1 MNAHGIKN
9 ALIMTFQQIYRAIL
23 FVMFSNPNFLY
34 SLINRDMDTKEPL
47 PAPAPTPAAASA
59 AAAASPTPS
68 IASKIPS
75 IQDLKDNPKA
85 TSVVVTS
92 IVLTL
97 LAFILAYLLYRYIN
111 KNKVNRDSYLL
122 PESKVPLVGTEYRSL
137 DGRKIPVIGNGKRT
151 TIMFWIY
158 LHDIDKYK
166 GIYRHILHRGERSVE
181 KASPLIFLDKNENKI
196 HVRFDSS
203 SNPSSVSMAQPY
215 VDSVTVGDVTKTVTK
230 DEDRILFDLATRGV
244 TIDYIPLQ
252 RWVHVAI
259 VVNEEVNSGTVTIF
273 LDGELVKHEVSG
285 KQTKK
290 IEFSTDG
297 SNDASYDAVVRKYQN
312 LNLDKSGN
320 IWVGG
325 SMMET
330 DIGPGFSGLV
340 SKIEFINYDMNAS
353 DIYTKYMEGPI
364 DNLASKLGLPAY
376 GVRSPVYRVG

>member
-23 FVMFSNPNFLY
+23 FAMFSNPNFLY

-122 PESKVPLVGTEYRSL
+122 PESKVPLIGTEYRSL

-166 GIYRHILHRGERSVE
+166 GIYRHILHRGERSVD

>member
-1 MNAHGIKN
+1 M
-9 ALIMTFQQIYRAIL
+9 

>member
-1 MNAHGIKN
+1 MP
-9 ALIMTFQQIYRAIL
+9 FQQIYRAIL

-47 PAPAPTPAAASA
+47 PVPAPTPAAASA

>member
-9 ALIMTFQQIYRAIL
+9 ALIMPFQQIYRAIL

-47 PAPAPTPAAASA
+47 PVPAPTPAAASA